1 VYGPE
6 GGWAYQAALNA
17 GFPEAWTPDKVKS
30 LPGYNP
36 DTKVADRA
44 EAHKLMSAA
53 GYPNGKGLEYDI
65 IHSGSTNDH
74 ALRFQAYQNQTFT
87 EGKVEVKPLGGGA
100 TFANRQAEGDFKA
113 LAYTITAT
121 PDAVIEL
128 ISQYRTGGSRNYGGF
143 SNADSDRIL
152 DKAVGELNRDARFA
166 LMDEY
171 QTKWQNEW
179 RPMYVMHSNAV
190 KTMVQGNVG
199 GYDKL
204 AGTWFGYSANTKVCR
219 LFFVDK

>member
-1 VYGPE
+1 M
-6 GGWAYQAALNA
+6 Q
-17 GFPEAWTPDKVKS
+17 
-30 LPGYNP
+30 
-36 DTKVADRA
+36 
-44 EAHKLMSAA
+44 
-53 GYPNGKGLEYDI
+53 YDI
-65 IHSGSTNDH
+65 IFSGSTNDH

-87 EGKVEVKPLGGGA
+87 EGKVDIKPLGGGA

-152 DKAVGELNRDARFA
+152 DKAVGELNRDTRFA

-171 QTKWQNEW
+171 QQKWGLK
-179 RPMYVMHSNAV
+179 RDYPMVAPSYASARSE
-190 KTMVQGNVG
+190 
-199 GYDKL
+199 L
-204 AGTWFGYSANTKVCR
+204 AKSMGLGRKGAARSGRQPHPDREDGTQPEAA
-219 LFFVDK
+219 